1 MMCYPRPGSLQKVS
15 QSVCCYIHNT
25 TLFLKAPSKTNPRVH
40 HWRAGEQTSR
50 VPGAKHHRTTG
61 RNKGLTGLLQ
71 GQPSGTMCL
80 VEEVRRMRCMVSFT
94 DGASKA
100 HFADRQKAGQRSPE
114 AGGGSED
121 QPQTHGEF
129 SWERQC
135 RRLDGGDGCAAP
147 YTRCDYVS
155 ESFASNGECYGI

>member
-1 MMCYPRPGSLQKVS
+1 MYQMMCYPRPGSLQKVS

-25 TLFLKAPSKTNPRVH
+25 TLLLKAPSKTNPRVH

-80 VEEVRRMRCMVSFT
+80 VEEVRRTRCMVSFT
-94 DGASKA
+94 DSASKA
-100 HFADRQKAGQRSPE
+100 HFVDRKQARGRLRLEVGVRTSRRCVCGVFLGKAMPEIGWWRWLCRSVH
-114 AGGGSED
+114 S
-121 QPQTHGEF
+121 
-129 SWERQC
+129 
-135 RRLDGGDGCAAP
+135 
-147 YTRCDYVS
+147 V
-155 ESFASNGECYGI
+155 